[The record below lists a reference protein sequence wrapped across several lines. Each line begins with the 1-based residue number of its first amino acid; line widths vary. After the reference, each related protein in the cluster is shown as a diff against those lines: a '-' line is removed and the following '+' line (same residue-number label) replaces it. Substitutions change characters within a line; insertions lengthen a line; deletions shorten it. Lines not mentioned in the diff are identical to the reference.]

1 MKDIIDNF
9 LKKHGDNW
17 RYNYSPFYHYKTGE
31 MNGGLFT
38 FIDSENESIT
48 TFKLSQME
56 ACNGICVSSKVQIFE
71 KYRGKGLGKC
81 FCALRSDLAVH
92 FGYSLLHC
100 TVVDANKPQRK
111 IMAANGWRA
120 IQYFKNEKT
129 GNTVIIYT
137 KKITNGEKSKEL
149 CSSRGGGKAI
159 FIFKKWGNVFK
170 QTITNTKIHFSRRLF
185 GR

>member
-1 MKDIIDNF
+1 MKEIINDF

-17 RYNYSPFYHYKTGE
+17 RYNYSPFYHHKTGE

-38 FIDSENESIT
+38 FIDADNESIT
-48 TFKLSQME
+48 TFKLTQME
-56 ACNGICVSSKVQIFE
+56 ACNGICVSSKVEIFE

-81 FCALRSDLAVH
+81 FCSLRGDLAAY

-100 TVVDANKPQRK
+100 TVVYANAPQRK

-120 IQYFKNEKT
+120 IQQFKNENT

-137 KKITNGEKSKEL
+137 KKISNGEKSKEL
-149 CSSRGGGKAI
+149 RSSGHRGKAI
-159 FIFKKWGNVFK
+159 YLYDKCRNSIMQAYQK
-170 QTITNTKIHFSRRLF
+170 TKVYCG